1 MNARV
6 DAEPGAVVVP
16 EDLQRQMIAHALA
29 ERPLEAC
36 GLIAGRGEEALQFHP
51 TRNALRSP
59 VRYDV
64 DPRDLLA
71 ATLAIEGAGLEL
83 WGIFH
88 SHPATEAYPSPTDVR
103 LAHYPDAHYLICSLR
118 RPEAPVLRAF
128 RISGGAIREIS
139 IRPA

>member
-1 MNARV
+1 MNGAG
-6 DAEPGAVVVP
+6 AEAEAVLVGA
-16 EDLQRQMIAHALA
+16 ELQAEMVAHALA

-36 GLIAGRGEEALQFHP
+36 GLIAGRDQRAVRFHA

-71 ATLAIEGAGLEL
+71 VTMRIEEEGLDL

-88 SHPATEAYPSPTDVR
+88 SHPTTEAYPSPTDVR
-103 LAHYPDAHYLICSLR
+103 LAHYPDAYYLICSLR
-118 RPEAPVLRAF
+118 RPESPVLRAF
-128 RISGGAIREIS
+128 RIAGGRIREVAL
-139 IRPA
+139 RAG